1 MILSDAAGNRLESQL
16 TDALGGYHFGNLVAG
31 TYRIAV
37 VGPVGFITSP
47 RRVAGDPKIDCDIDP
62 ASGSTEVI
70 TLASG
75 EDNRTVDAC
84 FSAAPTVV
92 AGQSIRPAAL
102 HRRQGPANR
111 HRRQRLAVP
120 PRRYRCPAGTQRATQ
135 RSR

>member
-70 TLASG
+70 TLVSG
-75 EDNRTVDAC
+75 ETTAPWTPA
-84 FSAAPTVV
+84 SA
-92 AGQSIRPAAL
+92 QRP
-102 HRRQGPANR
+102 P
-111 HRRQRLAVP
+111 
-120 PRRYRCPAGTQRATQ
+120 
-135 RSR
+135 S